1 MRWHAVHLSF
11 NQTCG
16 EYLVLLCKLKWEVL
30 TCVLVSD
37 AVDDQIPSIQ
47 QKLCGSALID
57 IDMQLHM
64 YRELVSIQTM
74 HADTDYAKSRVGV
87 YLSGAPNCLAVEM
100 NREVCMPEMQ

>member
-1 MRWHAVHLSF
+1 
-11 NQTCG
+11 
-16 EYLVLLCKLKWEVL
+16 
-30 TCVLVSD
+30 
-37 AVDDQIPSIQ
+37 
-47 QKLCGSALID
+47 
-57 IDMQLHM
+57 M